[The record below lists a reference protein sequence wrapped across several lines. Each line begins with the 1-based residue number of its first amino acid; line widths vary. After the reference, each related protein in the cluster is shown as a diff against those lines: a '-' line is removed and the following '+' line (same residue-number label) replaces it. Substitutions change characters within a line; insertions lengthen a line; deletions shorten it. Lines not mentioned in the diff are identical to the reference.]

1 MDMYVSLDPRR
12 SERPLVDVAAV
23 ISHPRGGRRFA
34 AEVVEISC
42 EGCRLKA
49 GEEMAAGD
57 QIVVAIVGLAR
68 WPARVIWTC
77 AGVTGV
83 EFHTP
88 LRAGEV
94 ARYAEAFP
102 PERWVYTESLRY
114 AGEPE
119 ERHSVRD

>member
-1 MDMYVSLDPRR
+1 MDMYESLDPRR

-23 ISHPRGGRRFA
+23 ITHPRGGRRFA

-77 AGVTGV
+77 AGVTGA

-88 LRAGEV
+88 LQPHEV
-94 ARYAEAFP
+94 ERYAEAFP
-102 PERWVYTESLRY
+102 PELWTYPEGLRR
-114 AGEPE
+114 ALDPE
-119 ERHSVRD
+119 RR